1 MRPPFAKL
9 PDDVLT
15 EILVRLPAVEVV
27 RGMRVCKQWR
37 RVTNTHRFWV
47 QKCRMDDYLAAPEC
61 TSLFARL
68 PLASLIHAICKRAFE
83 RNLLADDF
91 TSGPPKLNARWKNG
105 GAQPW
110 RVECPPVLFGN
121 QLEPERD
128 TNKVPFESCLVSSC
142 VEASRSIAVDLRA
155 HGLEPQLLDAL
166 KPTIVAR
173 EHFSNRWDCGCWY
186 AFRTEVKR
194 EQPRGRK
201 RAASSTT
208 RRDEPPAQQTEE
220 RIPQWEK
227 QWWRMAEH
235 RYTAYPDDHSV
246 VELCTRGSD
255 TRFWAGNYGVKIAG
269 TSLVVKFES
278 NRQ

>member
-1 MRPPFAKL
+1 MRPPFAAV

-15 EILVRLPAVEVV
+15 EILVRLPAVEV
-27 RGMRVCKQWR
+27 VCKQWR

-47 QKCRMDDYLAAPEC
+47 QKCVVDDYLAAPEC

-68 PLASLIHAICKRAFE
+68 PLAPLVRAICKRAFE

-91 TSGPPKLNARWKNG
+91 TSGPPKLDARWKNG
-105 GAQPW
+105 GTQPW
-110 RVECPPVLFGN
+110 RVESPPVLFGN

-128 TNKVPFESCLVSSC
+128 TNEVPFESCLVSSFR
-142 VEASRSIAVDLRA
+142 EASRSIAVDLRA

-194 EQPRGRK
+194 EQPR
-201 RAASSTT
+201 
-208 RRDEPPAQQTEE
+208 EQC
-220 RIPQWEK
+220 
-227 QWWRMAEH
+227 WRMAEH
-235 RYTAYPDDHSV
+235 RYTAYPDGHFI